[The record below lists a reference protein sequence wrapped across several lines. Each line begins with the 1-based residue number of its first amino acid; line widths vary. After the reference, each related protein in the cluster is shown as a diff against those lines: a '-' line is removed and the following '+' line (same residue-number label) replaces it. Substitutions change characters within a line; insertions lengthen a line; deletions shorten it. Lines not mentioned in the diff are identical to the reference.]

1 MKKITI
7 GCRIPKDYFVVTGAG
22 QCNEGAGEDH
32 WETGSY
38 DLALEDAGIENF
50 NIVKYSSVM
59 PPEANEVSFEDAKA
73 LFHHG
78 AVLET
83 IMASVNGIQGDH
95 LCAGVGR
102 VKVEIGGKLIGGFAA
117 EYVGAASVQ
126 RAQELLRNDLEGIIK
141 RRYSGQSWH
150 AFDWRFDIRDIVVDE
165 KYGTVLAAICFI
177 THEVPVV

>member
-1 MKKITI
+1 MKMTTI

-59 PPEANEVSFEDAKA
+59 PPEANEMNFDDAKK

-83 IMASVNGIQGDH
+83 IMASINGIRGDH

-102 VKVEIGGKLIGGFAA
+102 VKVEIDGELVGGFAA
-117 EYVGAASVQ
+117 EYVGNASIQ
-126 RAQELLRNDLEGIIK
+126 RAQELLRKDLAGIVK
-141 RRYSGQSWH
+141 RRYAGRGWH
-150 AFDWRFDIRDIVVDE
+150 MFDWKFNVRDLVVDE
-165 KYGTVLAAICFI
+165 KFGTVLAAVCFI
-177 THEVPVV
+177 THEIPVI